1 MSLVL
6 RNEKF
11 RSAQRAYDDQ
21 APSEDGEAL
30 AERIDALIEQYRANP
45 AKVAEADQ
53 WMSGT
58 LSEDA
63 YAGIESMFADIGDR
77 IPPTGMVLGSD
88 LESLPQPVIDK
99 IAAVAREASASRSV
113 YLRDLAE
120 AAANS
125 ESRFAPEAAA

>member
-45 AKVAEADQ
+45 AKVAEA
-53 WMSGT
+53 
-58 LSEDA
+58 E
-63 YAGIESMFADIGDR
+63 
-77 IPPTGMVLGSD
+77 
-88 LESLPQPVIDK
+88 
-99 IAAVAREASASRSV
+99 AAVEAVIEAREASEGTDGDDAV
-113 YLRDLAE
+113 ADELREALQQMREEADRIAALGTGDEQVEAAERFAE
-120 AAANS
+120 AAGKLD
-125 ESRFAPEAAA
+125 EQVGAAARAADENG